1 MNSKLKECHPGV
13 SLWRTIGSMR
23 LVCALVAFS
32 AMMFFSACS
41 NYQEEFD
48 NNFGALEYVDDVD
61 NSSSSGDDG
70 VSSETTTA
78 SSSSMENPTASS
90 SSGPASS
97 GVEPLSS
104 EAVPTQSSEESSSS
118 SAQSSS
124 SSILP
129 YTPPSGPNYD
139 TLDYNGQKYRTV
151 KIGDQ
156 EWMAENMNAVVDGST
171 CYRDSSIY
179 CDMYGR
185 LYSWDAAM
193 KVCPEG
199 WRLPDTTDWSIL
211 FKSVGGKATAATH
224 LKATTSW
231 TKNGDGNGDD
241 AFGFSAFAAGG
252 SDTGSDVKYAGKGID
267 AAFWTSEVKNSYDAW
282 GVGMYW
288 ADSHPKIEVHPLA
301 SNRRSVRCI
310 KESNS
315 SSSSSVASSSS
326 VSSSSQ
332 SSSSEKTEKCYGK
345 EYTPS
350 THFCD
355 DRDGAIYRYFTT
367 ELVTWMAENLN
378 YEMQE
383 SYCPEDETEKCEKY
397 GRLYTWEA
405 AKVAC
410 PSGWHLASSNEYGQL
425 RYDVGNVANRL
436 MSESWN
442 GQDGIGFDALPAG
455 YRYSSGSGYNNVGK
469 RAYFW
474 TSTEETSTT
483 SNYMDI
489 AYRESSAQY
498 MIEIVLEGD
507 RKEAYSV
514 RCAKDR

>member
-1 MNSKLKECHPGV
+1 MKNFF
-13 SLWRTIGSMR
+13 
-23 LVCALVAFS
+23 ALILALLF
-32 AMMFFSACS
+32 AACTD
-41 NYQEEFD
+41 YQAEFD
-48 NNFGALEYVDDVD
+48 NAFGGLEYSELD
-61 NSSSSGDDG
+61 NPDLSSNSNTESSNAQTPKSSGGDG
-70 VSSETTTA
+70 ASSETASA
-78 SSSSMENPTASS
+78 SSSSMENPTGTS
-90 SSGPASS
+90 SSGPTSS

-124 SSILP
+124 SSIVP
-129 YTPPSGPNYD
+129 YTPPPGSYGEM
-139 TLDYNGQKYRTV
+139 DYKEQKYRTV

-171 CYRDSSIY
+171 CYRDSSKY
-179 CDMYGR
+179 CDLYGR
-185 LYSWDAAM
+185 LYKWEEA
-193 KVCPEG
+193 KTICPEG
-199 WRLPDTTDWSIL
+199 WRLPDTTDWTIL
-211 FKSVGGKATAATH
+211 FEFVGGKAQAATR

-252 SDTGSDVKYAGKGID
+252 AKASGSLPYQGEGNSASFWTIEKGSDNV
-267 AAFWTSEVKNSYDAW
+267 AW
-282 GVGMYW
+282 SVGMYW
-288 ADSHPKIEVHPLA
+288 SDAKVTINETILSDGL
-301 SNRRSVRCI
+301 SVRCI

-315 SSSSSVASSSS
+315 LSSSSVASSSS

-367 ELVTWMAENLN
+367 ELIIWMAENLK
-378 YEMQE
+378 YETLE
-383 SYCPEDETEKCEKY
+383 SYCPKDSLEYCSKY

-455 YRYSSGSGYNNVGK
+455 YRYSSGSDYNYVGS

-474 TSTEETSTT
+474 TSTSETDASASYVKIEYSTT
-483 SNYMDI
+483 NGGYVFNS
-489 AYRESSAQY
+489 
-498 MIEIVLEGD
+498 VPEGD

-514 RCAKDR
+514 RCAKLR